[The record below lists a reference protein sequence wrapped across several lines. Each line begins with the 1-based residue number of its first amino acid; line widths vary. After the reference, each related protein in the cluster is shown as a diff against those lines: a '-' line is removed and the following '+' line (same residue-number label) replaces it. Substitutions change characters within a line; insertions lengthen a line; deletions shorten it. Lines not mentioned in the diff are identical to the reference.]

1 VLILW
6 GNPIHIDTKAS
17 RGVLE
22 EKKRELEDT
31 LTRLTQEADIAAC
44 GK

>member
-6 GNPIHIDTKAS
+6 GNPIHIDTNAS
-17 RGVLE
+17 RE
-22 EKKRELEDT
+22 AMDEKKQELEDT
-31 LTRLTQEADIAAC
+31 LTRLTKEADIAAC